1 MSDSSLKTGTITENF
16 VRVLFTKSAAGVNA
30 SFSIDGV
37 PLNNTT
43 NNVTGALAAVTL
55 NLVSAAPGIPVL
67 LTVGADT
74 ARATQAVN
82 VASYNTVMGAINSQ
96 FTFDPVANTA
106 GPLAANSSL
115 RSLQG
120 SLLSDVTFSRSG
132 NNGYVNLASLGVNM
146 AHDGTFSVDSVKL
159 NEVISHHFTDFQ
171 NFSQSLSP
179 HGFANRFSTESGLSD
194 RCHGR
199 HHQCKPNRK
208 QRHSSDTYRRNHGS

>member
-1 MSDSSLKTGTITENF
+1 M
-16 VRVLFTKSAAGVNA
+16 
-30 SFSIDGV
+30 
-37 PLNNTT
+37 NNTT

-55 NLVSAAPGIPVL
+55 NLVSAAPGVSVL

-82 VASYNTVMGAINSQ
+82 VANYNTVMGAINSQ

-132 NNGYVNLASLGVNM
+132 NNGYVNLASLGVN
-146 AHDGTFSVDSVKL
+146 VKL

-171 NFSQSLSP
+171 NFFQSLSP
-179 HGFANRFSTESGLSD
+179 NGFANRFSTDLASLTDATDGIINANLTENSGTQATLTAEITDLED
-194 RCHGR
+194 RLVGDA
-199 HHQCKPNRK
+199 
-208 QRHSSDTYRRNHGS
+208 SS